1 MLSKTLHAILEAGAQ
16 AGPKAGPSVVLLR
29 EVWPTLLGEP
39 LCHRTRPEGFSD
51 GVLTVAVAD
60 EAWLDEMRRNR
71 RRLLHRIDSRLPW
84 KVDKLA
90 FEVVDLPAA
99 SSRTNEADAAEQP
112 PYDAAR
118 LGAELEDELDRVD
131 PATRDLLL
139 KIRGHI
145 DQQ

>member
-1 MLSKTLHAILEAGAQ
+1 MLSKTLKAILEAGAQ
-16 AGPKAGPSVVLLR
+16 AGPKSGPSVALLR
-29 EVWPTLLGEP
+29 EVWPTLLGDP

-51 GVLTVAVAD
+51 GVLTVGVAD

-84 KVDKLA
+84 TVDKLD
-90 FEVVDLPAA
+90 FVVVDLPAA
-99 SSRTNEADAAEQP
+99 ASRPDDTDAAPQP

-131 PATRDLLL
+131 PGTRELLL
-139 KIRGHI
+139 KIRSHI